1 MMSEDK
7 FPRGWYTYIYP
18 DGEVLI
24 SLEDSADSS
33 DEEIVLH

>member
-24 SLEDSADSS
+24 SLEDSTDSS